1 MACWQHIRTY
11 SCSACWLN
19 IQLVAL
25 SATSSETQVNMD
37 NTKLLRLSVTSIHT
51 YLHKCDKTN
60 STQWALSYTYA
71 FKYSYICILLN
82 FPHVENGAV
91 WFSNQFYRC
100 KSVIPAFTCIWMIL
114 MIVCVCVCVSLCVC
128 ARTLC
133 VWLLFVFAF
142 FKASRE
148 GNTFIIS
155 LEDIMYMQYVANND
169 NYLSL
174 LIRSLFW
181 CLHEHNGR
189 KGLSILAALQLRQV

>member
-91 WFSNQFYRC
+91 WYSNQFYRC

-114 MIVCVCVCVSLCVC
+114 MIVCVCVRMHACMCTNMCVHACVLVCVQVCIHLFEDVCMSACVC
-128 ARTLC
+128 VCML
-133 VWLLFVFAF
+133 WLTFYSAF
-142 FKASRE
+142 HF
-148 GNTFIIS
+148 
-155 LEDIMYMQYVANND
+155 
-169 NYLSL
+169 
-174 LIRSLFW
+174 
-181 CLHEHNGR
+181 
-189 KGLSILAALQLRQV
+189 